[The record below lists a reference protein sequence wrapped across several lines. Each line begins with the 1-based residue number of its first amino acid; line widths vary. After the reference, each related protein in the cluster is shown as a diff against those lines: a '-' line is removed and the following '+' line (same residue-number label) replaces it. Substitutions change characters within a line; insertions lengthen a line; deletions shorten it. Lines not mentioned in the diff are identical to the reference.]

1 MGDENETHG
10 VEAGRPSVRI
20 ARSAKGE
27 TTYEVKVYDDDPD
40 AATATATRLYEELT
54 ARYHP
59 DLATGGAR

>member
-1 MGDENETHG
+1 MSDDEINVGEG
-10 VEAGRPSVRI
+10 GRSSVKL
-20 ARSAKGE
+20 ARTSKGE